1 MFQNITQIVE
11 NKLIFLKI
19 SNREKREQSGIL
31 ATPAN
36 SEGKQW
42 HYLKAKKL
50 SALLRGITSKHHGDF
65 YCMNC
70 LHYFATKKK
79 KKLELHK
86 KVCENKDFYNVIM
99 PFEDAKILECN
110 PCQNCDKAPSVI

>member
-11 NKLIFLKI
+11 NKLVFLKI

-65 YCMNC
+65 YCLNC
-70 LHYFATKKK
+70 LHSFATER
-79 KKLELHK
+79 KLESNK
-86 KVCENKDFYNVIM
+86 KVCENKDFCNVIM
-99 PFEDAKILECN
+99 P
-110 PCQNCDKAPSVI
+110 S

>member
-11 NKLIFLKI
+11 NKLIFLTI

-79 KKLELHK
+79 TNLNRIKKYVK
-86 KVCENKDFYNVIM
+86 IKIFIM
-99 PFEDAKILECN
+99 
-110 PCQNCDKAPSVI
+110 